1 MQFLYSFRTHKAAFA
16 AGYVPALQFIKYL
29 KYFIGF
35 GFIISKKK
43 TKQKRKENATRDQQN
58 ILNISYAD
66 A

>member
-43 TKQKRKENATRDQQN
+43 QNRKENATRDQQN